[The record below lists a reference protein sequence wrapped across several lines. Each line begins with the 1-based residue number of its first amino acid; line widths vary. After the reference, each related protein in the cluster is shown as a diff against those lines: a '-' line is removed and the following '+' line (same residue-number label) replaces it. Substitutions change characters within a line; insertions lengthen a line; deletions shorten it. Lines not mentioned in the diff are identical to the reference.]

1 MSYVKQGVILRI
13 PIMSDVKPFRILL
26 ADDDDDD
33 TFLFREALDQ
43 LDARSEL
50 VVAGNGMDLMNVL
63 EKSAIPDIIFLD
75 MNMPV
80 KNGLECLIEIRSKS
94 GYENIPIIILSTSVA
109 QYLWESAYKN
119 GANLYI
125 QKPTSF
131 AALVEVLKKCLFHN
145 VERASSFS
153 VEQFLITN

>member
-1 MSYVKQGVILRI
+1 MVQNK
-13 PIMSDVKPFRILL
+13 PIHIFL

-43 LDARSEL
+43 IQVPVKLDVAESGVEL
-50 VVAGNGMDLMNVL
+50 MHILHSNG
-63 EKSAIPDIIFLD
+63 AIPDVIFLD

-80 KNGLECLIEIRSKS
+80 KNGLECLHEIRNSDSLKQ
-94 GYENIPIIILSTSVA
+94 IPVVILSTSIA
-109 QYLWESAYKN
+109 KYLLESAHKG

-131 AALVEVLKKCLFHN
+131 IDLVTVLKNCLSKTRDF
-145 VERASSFS
+145 
-153 VEQFLITN
+153 EQTLGLDEFLIKNDHN

>member
-1 MSYVKQGVILRI
+1 MKHDQY
-13 PIMSDVKPFRILL
+13 FRILL

-33 TFLFREALDQ
+33 TFLFREALGQVSFQSQ
-43 LDARSEL
+43 LITA
-50 VVAGNGMDLMNVL
+50 ANGMELMNTIL
-63 EKSAIPDIIFLD
+63 GDNPKPDLIFLD

-80 KNGLECLIEIRSKS
+80 KNGLECLGDIRTTP
-94 GYENIPIIILSTSVA
+94 GFEETPIVILSTSVA
-109 QYLWESAYKN
+109 QYLWESAYKG

-131 AALVEVLKKCLFHN
+131 SGLVDILHKCLFQRLAKDN
-145 VERASSFS
+145 STS

>member
-1 MSYVKQGVILRI
+1 MSY
-13 PIMSDVKPFRILL
+13 VKPFRILL

-33 TFLFREALDQ
+33 TFLFQEALQQ
-43 LDARSEL
+43 LPSPMEL
-50 VVAGNGMDLMNVL
+50 LIADNGMELMNIL
-63 EKSAIPDIIFLD
+63 EDGDVKPDVIFLD

-80 KNGLECLIEIRSKS
+80 KNGLECLTEIRSTP
-94 GYENIPIIILSTSVA
+94 GFEETPIIILSTSIA
-109 QYLWESAYKN
+109 QYLWESAYKG

-131 AALVEVLKKCLFHN
+131 DGLVEILKKCLSEGHKRSADFI
-145 VERASSFS
+145 

>member
-1 MSYVKQGVILRI
+1 MSY
-13 PIMSDVKPFRILL
+13 VKPFRILL

-33 TFLFREALDQ
+33 TFLFGEALDQ
-43 LDARSEL
+43 FPAPCEL
-50 VVAGNGMDLMNVL
+50 LIASNGMELMRLLHN
-63 EKSAIPDIIFLD
+63 EEQRPDIIFLD

-80 KNGLECLIEIRSKS
+80 KNGLECLMEIRATP
-94 GYENIPIIILSTSVA
+94 GFEQTPIIILSTSIA
-109 QYLWESAYKN
+109 RYLWESAYKG

-131 AALVEVLKKCLFHN
+131 SGLVEILQKCLSDRDN
-145 VERASSFS
+145 LASTPE

>member
-1 MSYVKQGVILRI
+1 MTQDKQ
-13 PIMSDVKPFRILL
+13 FQILL

-33 TFLFREALDQ
+33 TFLFREALEQVSPNSQ
-43 LDARSEL
+43 LSVASNGVEL
-50 VVAGNGMDLMNVL
+50 TDNIHSTEPKPDL
-63 EKSAIPDIIFLD
+63 IFLD

-80 KNGLECLIEIRSKS
+80 KNGLECLEEIRATP
-94 GYENIPIIILSTSVA
+94 GFEDTPIIILSTSVA
-109 QYLWESAYKN
+109 QYLWESAYKG

-131 AALVEVLKKCLFHN
+131 AGLVNVLEKCLFHSLN
-145 VERASSFS
+145 QATPTQ